1 MIDIKDI
8 SGKILK
14 SVIETTDCKKY
25 EELMSLC
32 YISLSWNDEN
42 NIQLPAGSYIEY
54 NGEKYRL
61 IEPYDPSF
69 KDGSV
74 YGSRC
79 SCIVKIYRR
88 NIHIFS

>member
-32 YISLSWNDEN
+32 YISLSWDDEN
-42 NIQLPAGSYIEY
+42 NIQLPAV
-54 NGEKYRL
+54 L
-61 IEPYDPSF
+61 ILNTM
-69 KDGSV
+69 
-74 YGSRC
+74 
-79 SCIVKIYRR
+79 VK
-88 NIHIFS
+88 NTV